1 MTSTVNATILLFYIL
16 GAFNEQQQHTTIDK
30 FHLAQ
35 NRSNWYRWVFY
46 LNKEYY
52 ASECNRKVE
61 YVGIAS
67 RWPDFDKKTKMEP
80 SRRT

>member
-35 NRSNWYRWVFY
+35 NRSN
-46 LNKEYY
+46 
-52 ASECNRKVE
+52 
-61 YVGIAS
+61 
-67 RWPDFDKKTKMEP
+67 
-80 SRRT
+80 